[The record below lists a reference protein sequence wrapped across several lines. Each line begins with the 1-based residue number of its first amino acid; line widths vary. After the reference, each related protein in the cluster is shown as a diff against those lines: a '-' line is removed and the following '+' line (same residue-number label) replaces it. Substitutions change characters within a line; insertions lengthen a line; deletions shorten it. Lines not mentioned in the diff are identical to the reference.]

1 MCITKYRGVSVLR
14 VEYTLLVCYSFFNS
28 YVVDG
33 WQRSMSEP

>member
-14 VEYTLLVCYSFFNS
+14 VEYTLLVCYSFFI

>member
-14 VEYTLLVCYSFFNS
+14 VEYTLLVCYSFF

>member
-14 VEYTLLVCYSFFNS
+14 VEVHTPRLLFVLYS